1 MSFNK
6 RFLPSTSELQ
16 KVLEERG
23 ADYFYN
29 LYVKSP
35 DMITGPSDSIE
46 FISTF
51 TDKYEGNKGF
61 KSIY

>member
-16 KVLEERG
+16 KTLEERG
-23 ADYFYN
+23 ASYFYKT
-29 LYVKSP
+29 YVESP
-35 DMITGPSDSIE
+35 DMVIGSNDSME
-46 FISTF
+46 FIATF
-51 TDKYEGNKGF
+51 KDKYDGNKGF

>member
-16 KVLEERG
+16 SVLKERG
-23 ADYFYN
+23 ADYFYKT
-29 LYVKSP
+29 YVQSP
-35 DMITGPSDSIE
+35 DTLIGNQESIE
-46 FISTF
+46 FIAAF
-51 TDKYEGNKGF
+51 ENKYEGNKGF